1 MQNLKGEIMITDES
15 PSGKRS
21 LKTLTMKRIL
31 SNNID
36 SALDS
41 WTQCNYFMAKKNR
54 FCNMAKSN
62 NSNYCGNHR
71 PNDEAPPARVLK
83 KMREHSSTDQN
94 KVPDLDARI
103 PCPIDPSHTIY
114 KHNLDQHLKIC
125 NTKIRIEQLE
135 KFDYYCKNC
144 NTSGIIAD
152 EALSGN
158 CEDEL
163 NLEHL
168 ILKIDK
174 VFDDLVSP
182 NIVDT
187 LSNVSEISSRDVN
200 TVLNEL
206 VASQVNIFNRKLL

>member
-1 MQNLKGEIMITDES
+1 MITDES
-15 PSGKRS
+15 PSEKRS

-71 PNDEAPPARVLK
+71 PIDETPPERVLK
-83 KMREHSSTDQN
+83 KMRKKSSTDQN
-94 KVPDLDARI
+94 KEPDLDVRI

-135 KFDYYCKNC
+135 KYDYYCKNC
-144 NTSGIIAD
+144 NTSGMIAG
-152 EALSGN
+152 EVLSSDR
-158 CEDEL
+158 EEEL
-163 NLEHL
+163 NLENL

-174 VFDDLVSP
+174 VFDDFVSP

-187 LSNVSEISSRDVN
+187 LCNVNEISSRNVD
-200 TVLNEL
+200 TILNEL
-206 VASQVNIFNRKLL
+206 VASQVNLFIRKLL